1 MRIRSLLGSSER
13 FAGVFSEL
21 VVQCIVCLL
30 VAGTFGLLTLLAG
43 LSLSPSSH
51 GPVLL
56 LTATGSI
63 CAGAL
68 VFRALRSLPR
78 RRPAWA
84 AGAAVL
90 VFLPLAYLLPPGP
103 VYERLGAELDRL
115 FATRLTL
122 LGEERIG
129 NFLCAGGCPSLIRHY
144 DSRDEP
150 RETYR
155 LIVNE
160 LRDSGWRIRRPSHS
174 ATPASGD
181 GTWATAQGWYPL
193 QIVAHRDSGVLVAN
207 LDPHGERAG
216 TEVHMSYLQ
225 LPRGGT

>member
-13 FAGVFSEL
+13 FAGVFSEF

-43 LSLSPSSH
+43 LSLSPRSH

-56 LTATGSI
+56 LTAAGSI
-63 CAGAL
+63 FAGAL
-68 VFRALRSLPR
+68 VFRVLRGLPR

-84 AGAAVL
+84 AGAAAL
-90 VFLPLAYLLPPGP
+90 VFLPLAYLLQPGP

-160 LRDSGWRIRRPSHS
+160 LRDSGWRIRRS
-174 ATPASGD
+174 AESGER
-181 GTWATAQGWYPL
+181 GWGAEQGWYPL
-193 QIVAHRDSGVLVAN
+193 QIVAHRDSGLLVAN
-207 LDPHGERAG
+207 LDPRGELAG

-225 LPRGGT
+225 LPQGGI

>member
-13 FAGVFSEL
+13 FAGLFSEF

-43 LSLSPSSH
+43 LSVSPRGH

-68 VFRALRSLPR
+68 VFRALRGLPR
-78 RRPAWA
+78 RRSAWSA
-84 AGAAVL
+84 AAAML
-90 VFLPLAYLLPPGP
+90 VFLPMAYLLQPGP
-103 VYERLGAELDRL
+103 VYERLGAELDKL

-144 DSRDEP
+144 DSHDEP

-160 LRDSGWRIRRPSHS
+160 LRDSGWRIGRSSES
-174 ATPASGD
+174 AEPASGERAW
-181 GTWATAQGWYPL
+181 GAEQGWYPL
-193 QIVAHRDSGVLVAN
+193 QIVAHRGSGVLIAN
-207 LDPHGERAG
+207 LDPRGERAG

-225 LPRGGT
+225 LPQGGI